1 MKDALNSHKTWR
13 APGKLDRNW
22 RTAGSLLAGTGVFG
36 LQTVRRRQYAPR
48 VICDVRRWKEASM
61 TSVHA
66 FVWSARAGALALFAL
81 CVHAQAQ
88 TDPLPSWNEGPS
100 KQAIVEFVKATTDKA
115 SPKFVPPE
123 ARIATFDQDGTN

>member
-1 MKDALNSHKTWR
+1 MRGIAGDFLVLSR
-13 APGKLDRNW
+13 RFGKGPVIATSYRTGWKIPRNPPHPP
-22 RTAGSLLAGTGVFG
+22 RG
-36 LQTVRRRQYAPR
+36 QYAPR